1 MSAARTALLEG
12 MAKMATKRR
21 EGKQFRSS
29 QGVDALSGVHA
40 KPTQKAAELHAAEMA
55 DAAAGA
61 DSPDPISHEV
71 VGGEV
76 VVTFDP
82 TLVVPDERTTPDL
95 DAREARTRT
104 TRRPKGPD
112 RKPTKDAVVEAPPPD
127 SPPPSDPS

>member
-1 MSAARTALLEG
+1 
-12 MAKMATKRR
+12 MAKMATARR
-21 EGKQFRSS
+21 EGKQLRSS

-40 KPTQKAAELHAAEMA
+40 KPTHEAAGPLAAGLA

-61 DSPDPISHEV
+61 GSPDAISRKV
-71 VGGEV
+71 VGADV

-82 TLVVPDERTTPDL
+82 TLVVPDEQTTPDL

-112 RKPTKDAVVEAPPPD
+112 RKPTRDAAVDAPPPD

>member
-1 MSAARTALLEG
+1 
-12 MAKMATKRR
+12 MATKRR

-29 QGVDALSGVHA
+29 GGVDAPSGVHA
-40 KPTQKAAELHAAEMA
+40 KHTQAAAEPH
-55 DAAAGA
+55 AAGA

-82 TLVVPDERTTPDL
+82 SVLVPVEQTTPDL

-112 RKPTKDAVVEAPPPD
+112 RKPTKDAAVEAPPPD